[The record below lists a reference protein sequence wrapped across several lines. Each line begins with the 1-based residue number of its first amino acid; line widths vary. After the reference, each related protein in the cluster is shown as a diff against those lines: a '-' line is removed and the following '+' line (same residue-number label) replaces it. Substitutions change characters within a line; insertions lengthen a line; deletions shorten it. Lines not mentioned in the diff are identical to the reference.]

1 MHPDDPEHVSPT
13 ERTRFWR
20 THELGPVEWL
30 AAAYRTHRFTRHWH
44 ETYALGTVE
53 SGGET
58 FMARGERHYVRRGSL
73 VLLNPGDIHDG
84 ETSDPA
90 GWRYRMLYPALEVL
104 ARVASEIAGQ
114 PTPAPHFR
122 RPVVEDPEGARVPLG
137 ARARDAAHGRAG
149 AAGHAARRS
158 RTAACEGQRRSR
170 QHPAGLRPHRG
181 RARRGL
187 GARDTRGRGAD
198 EQLAF
203 PPRVPARDRGHAASL
218 RAAAAPR
225 AGAAAARSR
234 RRAGRRRRRHGVQR
248 PEPSHEPLPPHL
260 WRDARGVPARGR
272 REQEFARLRRG
283 AAASIAAVMT
293 VLSEDPGGARAAF
306 LAGALRC
313 APVALGVLA
322 YG

>member
-1 MHPDDPEHVSPT
+1 MSTICQDGRPGSVDPAGMNPDDPEHVSPT

-84 ETSDPA
+84 ETADPA

-122 RPVVEDPEGARVPLG
+122 RPVVEDPEGARVLLAAHHAADRSRSVLERETRLMAALALLVTRHADPAPLPAKANG
-137 ARARDAAHGRAG
+137 DHASIRRVCDLIEDELGEDLALETLAAEARMSSWHFLRVFRRETGATPHLYVLQRRLARARRLLEAGDA
-149 AAGHAARRS
+149 
-158 RTAACEGQRRSR
+158 
-170 QHPAGLRPHRG
+170 PA
-181 RARRGL
+181 
-187 GARDTRGRGAD
+187 D
-198 EQLAF
+198 
-203 PPRVPARDRGHAASL
+203 V
-218 RAAAAPR
+218 AAATGFSDQSHLTNRFRRTYGVTPAVFR
-225 AGAAAARSR
+225 LAAAESKNL
-234 RRAGRRRRRHGVQR
+234 Q
-248 PEPSHEPLPPHL
+248 
-260 WRDARGVPARGR
+260 D
-272 REQEFARLRRG
+272 
-283 AAASIAAVMT
+283 
-293 VLSEDPGGARAAF
+293 
-306 LAGALRC
+306 
-313 APVALGVLA
+313 
-322 YG
+322 